1 MSNINILVADDEPR
15 IRKLLFDFLRK
26 EGYQMIEAADG
37 EEAIEKFTSNRVH
50 LVILDVMMPKMD
62 GWETLSQIRK
72 LSNVPV
78 IMLTA
83 KTEEHY
89 QLNSFRL
96 GVDDYV
102 PKPFS
107 PGVLMARV
115 AALLRRSGV
124 LNNSKKVYGK
134 LVIDDAARKVTLDG
148 VTVELTPKEYDMLNF
163 LTSNAGIALSRE
175 QILNS
180 VWNFDYFGDLRT
192 VDTHVKQLR
201 SKLGEF
207 GDMICTVRGIG
218 YRFESETDENDAD

>member
-1 MSNINILVADDEPR
+1 MSNINILIADDEVR
-15 IRKLLFDFLRK
+15 IRKLLSDFLRK
-26 EGYQMIEAADG
+26 EGYLVIEAADG
-37 EEAIEKFTSNRVH
+37 EEALEKFTVNKVH

-72 LSNVPV
+72 LSTVPV

-124 LNNSKKVYGK
+124 LNNSKKVYGQ

-148 VTVELTPKEYDMLNF
+148 NNVDLTPKEYDMLNF

-201 SKLGEF
+201 SKLGDF
-207 GDMICTVRGIG
+207 GEMICTVRGIG
-218 YRFESETDENDAD
+218 YRFESEKNEEN

>member
-1 MSNINILVADDEPR
+1 MSNINVMIADDEVR
-15 IRKLLFDFLRK
+15 IRKLLSDFLHK
-26 EGYQMIEAADG
+26 EGYNVIEAGDG
-37 EEAIEKFTSNRVH
+37 EEAIEKFTSNKIH
-50 LVILDVMMPKMD
+50 LIILDVMMPRMD
-62 GWETLSQIRK
+62 GWETLSQIRE
-72 LSNVPV
+72 LSSVPV

-83 KTEEHY
+83 KTEEHH

-115 AALLRRSGV
+115 AALLRRSGM

-134 LVIDDAARKVTLDG
+134 LVIDDAARKVTLNG
-148 VTVELTPKEYDMLNF
+148 TTVELTPKEYDMLSF

-201 SKLGEF
+201 SKLGDY
-207 GDMICTVRGIG
+207 GDLICTVRGIG
-218 YRFESETDENDAD
+218 YRFENVEGDAE